1 MNINYAHCLKEK
13 DIMIVYFN
21 GEFKEKEAVSVS
33 PDDRGF
39 LFADG
44 LYEVVRSYQG
54 RIFRIQ
60 DHLERLH
67 HGASHLKFDRT
78 RFPEFNGIAREL
90 LKKNHLQDEE
100 AIVYFQVT
108 RGAAR
113 RTHAF
118 PAAPVDLTV
127 YAAASAFDARSQR
140 KDMERGIAA
149 ITVPDTRWT
158 RCDMKTTGLTA
169 NVLANQQAVEARAK
183 EAVFIRDGVLL
194 EGTHSN
200 FMAVFDRTVV
210 TAPLSNYILG
220 GVTRKAVLECCD
232 RLNIKVEQRPVYATE
247 LCHATEMLVTG
258 TTMEVMPIVTM
269 NRETVSGGSPGPVTR
284 ALQGAFDKLTGTILT
299 VNHSRI

>member
-1 MNINYAHCLKEK
+1 MNINYAHYLKEK

-90 LKKNHLQDEE
+90 LKQNHLLDEE

-140 KDMERGIAA
+140 KNMETGIAA

-200 FMAVFDRTVV
+200 FMVVFDHTVV

-247 LCHATEMLVTG
+247 LCHATEMLVVG

-269 NRETVSGGSPGPVTR
+269 NRETVSDGSPGPVTR
-284 ALQGAFDKLTGTILT
+284 ALQQAFDKLTGTT
-299 VNHSRI
+299 